1 MTKSSLDML
10 NLRCCI
16 IQENRDVQPFLAYVG
31 LDAREDKP
39 MGRGASL
46 INMHLKQFGLGHRKL
61 GLLILG
67 IWNYKERKSPT

>member
-1 MTKSSLDML
+1 MREMTNSILNML

-16 IQENRDVQPFLAYVG
+16 IQENRDVQPFPAYVG
-31 LDAREDKP
+31 RNAREDKP

-67 IWNYKERKSPT
+67 FWNYKVR

>member
-1 MTKSSLDML
+1 MREMTKSSLDML

-31 LDAREDKP
+31 LDAREHKP

-46 INMHLKQFGLGHRKL
+46 INMHLKVWAGPQKA
-61 GLLILG
+61 
-67 IWNYKERKSPT
+67 WPTYSWDLEL